1 MTPETLAPD
10 VAWEPDGCLSE
21 VALSVAAD
29 GEDALLDAKMH
40 EHLASCEGCTIQLG
54 NMALRAAGTR
64 EALLDPSVASVVR
77 DIRAS
82 LPVAA
87 GAPQIV
93 VAQSQSLP
101 SDVRQSLPSDVR
113 QSLPSSVA
121 QSLPIGVTPWA
132 PPASVRASS
141 PDLVRARRRVP
152 MAALV
157 PALVVAALGAIPSLM
172 QVPAQA
178 AQTWSVLREIA
189 PAFLR
194 IAPHAVAKAWGGP
207 RGTMVVLAVWT
218 LAAMLVATG
227 LGIAKRQSKKL
238 IVDGG
243 RR

>member
-40 EHLASCEGCTIQLG
+40 AHLTSCEACALQLG
-54 NMALRAAGTR
+54 NLALRAAGTS
-64 EALLDPSVASVVR
+64 EALLDPSVAAVVR
-77 DIRAS
+77 GIRAS
-82 LPVAA
+82 LPAA
-87 GAPQIV
+87 AEAPQIA
-93 VAQSQSLP
+93 VAQPLP
-101 SDVRQSLPSDVR
+101 EDVRQSLPSDVR
-113 QSLPSSVA
+113 QSLPSTVA
-121 QSLPIGVTPWA
+121 QSLPIGVAPWA
-132 PPASVRASS
+132 PPANIRASS
-141 PDLVRARRRVP
+141 PDLAIARRRVP

-157 PALVVAALGAIPSLM
+157 PALLVAALGAVPSLM

-178 AQTWSVLREIA
+178 AQTWSVLREVA

>member
-87 GAPQIV
+87 GAPQLV
-93 VAQSQSLP
+93 VTQSLP

-121 QSLPIGVTPWA
+121 QSLPIGVAPWA

>member
-77 DIRAS
+77 DICAS

-93 VAQSQSLP
+93 VT
-101 SDVRQSLPSDVR
+101 QSLPSDVR

-121 QSLPIGVTPWA
+121 QSLPIGVAPWA

>member
-87 GAPQIV
+87 GAPQLV
-93 VAQSQSLP
+93 VT
-101 SDVRQSLPSDVR
+101 QSLPSDVR

>member
-87 GAPQIV
+87 GAPQI
-93 VAQSQSLP
+93 
-101 SDVRQSLPSDVR
+101 
-113 QSLPSSVA
+113 SVA
-121 QSLPIGVTPWA
+121 QSLPIGVAQSLPIGVAPWA

>member
-93 VAQSQSLP
+93 VTQSLP

-121 QSLPIGVTPWA
+121 QSLPIGVAPWA

>member
-93 VAQSQSLP
+93 VTQSLP

-152 MAALV
+152 MAALG